1 MSESDVLETQP
12 HPAIADID
20 PKGAGF
26 MDDPWPY
33 YRAIRD
39 EGGVVRDPRYGIY
52 FVGRYDLA
60 HEVLRQPQLYSSAV
74 DRKAMREGGW
84 PAEAEAIR
92 ANALPRILTITQND
106 DQPTHDMFRALVAP
120 FFLPTNLGEIEAFA
134 RARTEHLLD
143 HIVTEGGRVDFLKAF
158 AVPLPISVIG
168 EYLGM
173 ADYGYDTLKAWSDAF
188 ADELGLLASDE
199 RAIEIAHATI
209 AWQRAVLETAER
221 RRAEPR
227 VGEILSHLAN
237 ARVEGDRPLSDLELV
252 SIMTQLLIA
261 GNDTTTHTLAGGV
274 RRMASDAALFA
285 RLKAEPQLIPGFVEE
300 TLRLESPV
308 QGQFRRAT
316 ADTELGGVPI
326 PAGALL
332 HVRLASANRDEG
344 VYGEEADAVKLGVRP
359 AKPHMSFG
367 MGLHFCVGAML
378 SRMELQIAFR
388 RIAERFDSLALDAAA
403 PPLRYHTHFHLR
415 GLTAL
420 PVVMR

>member
-1 MSESDVLETQP
+1 MLNTAP
-12 HPAIADID
+12 HRPDIAAID
-20 PKGAGF
+20 PKAAEF
-26 MDDPWPY
+26 MDDPWPF
-33 YRAIRD
+33 YRGIRD
-39 EGGVVRDPRYGIY
+39 EGGVFRDPRYGIY

-60 HEVLRQPQLYSSAV
+60 QEVLKQPQLFSSAV

-106 DQPTHDMFRALVAP
+106 DQPTHDMFRGLVAP
-120 FFLPTNLGEIEAFA
+120 FFLPKNLGDIETFV
-134 RARTEHLLD
+134 RGRTEQLLD
-143 HIVTEGGRVDFLKAF
+143 DIVAQGGRVDFLKAF

-173 ADYGYDTLKAWSDAF
+173 AEYGYDTLKGWSDAF

-199 RAIEIAHATI
+199 RAIEIAHATV
-209 AWQRAVLETAER
+209 AWQKAVLEIAER
-221 RRAEPR
+221 RRADPR
-227 VGEILSHLAN
+227 PGVIISHLAN
-237 ARVEGDRPLSDLELV
+237 ARVEDDRPLSDLELV

-261 GNDTTTHTLAGGV
+261 GNDTTTHTMAGGV
-274 RRMASDAALFA
+274 RRMASDAALFS
-285 RLKAEPQLIPGFVEE
+285 RLKAEPQLISGFVEE

-316 ADTELGGVPI
+316 ADTELGGVAI

-332 HVRLASANRDEG
+332 HIRLASANRDEG
-344 VYGEEADAVKLGVRP
+344 VYGEQSDAMILGARP
-359 AKPHMSFG
+359 PKPHMSFG

-378 SRMELQIAFR
+378 SRLELQIAFK
-388 RIAERFDSLALDAAA
+388 RIVERFESLELDAAA